1 MGQVMVFRDVT
12 ELLKMEDQIRERS
25 KMEAVVE
32 LAAGIA
38 HDFNNLLTT
47 INGYSDLLLQ
57 NTNPGEPSHDDLNE
71 IKQAGQR
78 AAVLTQ
84 QLLAFGHQQ
93 VLQPEVISLSEIA
106 IEMQST
112 LPTLIGVHIKL
123 KVQCDADLHNVE
135 ADPAGI
141 EHVIMNLA
149 INARDAMPTGGS
161 ITISIKNVTID
172 GEISIP
178 MGNIQAGD
186 YVLLSISDTGI
197 GMDEEVLSHIFEP
210 FFTTKGNKGTGLGL
224 STVFG
229 TLRQSGCSVDVQSEP
244 GKGTTFRIYLPR
256 AETGTVVLDK
266 ASPPDQIGGTETI
279 LIVEDEYVLRRLLKR
294 ILETLGY
301 SVLVAEHGND
311 ALLAAENHPGT
322 INLIITDVMM
332 PEMGGHELVKRLSP
346 LRPEMS
352 VLYMSGYDQEVIID
366 QGLADIDSQFLVK
379 PFLAVDIA
387 RKIREILDNPTQIH

>member
-1 MGQVMVFRDVT
+1 
-12 ELLKMEDQIRERS
+12 
-25 KMEAVVE
+25 
-32 LAAGIA
+32 
-38 HDFNNLLTT
+38 
-47 INGYSDLLLQ
+47 
-57 NTNPGEPSHDDLNE
+57 
-71 IKQAGQR
+71 
-78 AAVLTQ
+78 
-84 QLLAFGHQQ
+84 
-93 VLQPEVISLSEIA
+93 
-106 IEMQST
+106 
-112 LPTLIGVHIKL
+112 
-123 KVQCDADLHNVE
+123 
-135 ADPAGI
+135 
-141 EHVIMNLA
+141 
-149 INARDAMPTGGS
+149 
-161 ITISIKNVTID
+161 
-172 GEISIP
+172 